1 MVIRV
6 AQSISKYGFPIYPIR
21 GLVQVSANRRPP
33 ILWAVDQVVQEWPE
47 WDGSV
52 PYTLAQPFNRS

>member
-33 ILWAVDQVVQEWPE
+33 ILEWPE